1 MGDIMIYL
9 DYSATTPIDSE
20 ILDLYVRIE
29 KDFFANT
36 TSLHRL
42 GQRSNY
48 MFEKCKQELLDCL
61 GLKNN
66 EMIFTSNATEANNL
80 AILGYLSKYKS
91 GKVISTKVEHPS
103 VYEVYKHLEKI
114 GFEVVYLDVLE
125 DGTIDLEQFK
135 KVIDKDTL
143 LVSVMWVNNI
153 VGSIEP
159 ISEIIEILK
168 NYKKTKLHVDMVQ
181 GLCKISPLFSL
192 NDVDMFT
199 FSTHKIY
206 GPKGVGA
213 LVYKKNIELE
223 KRLYG
228 SSSQN
233 GLKPGTLD
241 LALAVCTCKA
251 IKKYYPLTLKH
262 YEYVKEL
269 NKRLIEGLKNIPY
282 VHINSNEKCSPYIV
296 SISIIGINGETLV
309 HSLEEKEIYVSTG
322 SSCASKLAKPEKTI
336 LAMSNSIELAK
347 SSIRI
352 SLSHLVKYEEI
363 DELLCALGEVRN
375 V

>member
-1 MGDIMIYL
+1 MIYL
-9 DYSATTPIDSE
+9 DYSATTPIDNE

-29 KDFFANT
+29 KEFFANT

-48 MFEKCKQELLDCL
+48 MFEKCKKELLDTL
-61 GLKNN
+61 ELNNN
-66 EMIFTSNATEANNL
+66 EIIFTSNATEANNL
-80 AILGYLSKYKS
+80 AVLGYLAKYKT
-91 GKVISTKVEHPS
+91 GKIITTKIEHPS
-103 VYEVYKHLEKI
+103 VYEIYKHLEEI
-114 GFEVVYLDVLE
+114 GFNVIYLDVLE
-125 DGTIDLEQFK
+125 NGIIDLEELK

-153 VGSIEP
+153 VGSIQP
-159 ISEIIEILK
+159 IGEIIEILK
-168 NYKKTKLHVDMVQ
+168 DYKKTKLHVDMVQ
-181 GLCKISPLFSL
+181 GLCKVDPSFSL

-213 LVYKKNIELE
+213 LVYKRNIDLE

-251 IKKYYPLTLKH
+251 IKKFYPLTLKH

-269 NKRLIEGLKNIPY
+269 NERLIKGLKNIPY
-282 VHINSNEKCSPYIV
+282 VHINSKSGASPYIV
-296 SISIIGINGETLV
+296 SISIVGVNGETLV

-322 SSCASKLAKPEKTI
+322 SSCSSKLAKPEKTI
-336 LAMSNSIELAK
+336 LAMTNSIDLAK

-352 SLSHLVKYEEI
+352 SLSHLVKKEEI
-363 DELLCALGEVRN
+363 DEFLSALGEIKN